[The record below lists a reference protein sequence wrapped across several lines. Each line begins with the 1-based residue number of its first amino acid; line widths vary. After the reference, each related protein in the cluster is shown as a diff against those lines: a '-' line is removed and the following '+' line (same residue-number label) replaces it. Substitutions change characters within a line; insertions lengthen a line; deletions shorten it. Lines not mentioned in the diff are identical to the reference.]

1 MCTNILYILC
11 IQLLIL
17 KKEEKDLR
25 KYKGGGGEGFFP
37 QAILQMYLGAT
48 VTELCCWRILMPRN
62 QINQEVK
69 KFISMV
75 VSDLIC
81 EETI

>member
-1 MCTNILYILC
+1 MHPAFNKKKDGEKR
-11 IQLLIL
+11 LLDFQ
-17 KKEEKDLR
+17 KR
-25 KYKGGGGEGFFP
+25 GGGVGFFPP

-48 VTELCCWRILMPRN
+48 VIELCCWRILMPSY

>member
-1 MCTNILYILC
+1 MHPAFNIKE
-11 IQLLIL
+11 
-17 KKEEKDLR
+17 KKKKDLR
-25 KYKGGGGEGFFP
+25 KYRGGGGFFP

-48 VTELCCWRILMPRN
+48 VTELCCWRILMPN
-62 QINQEVK
+62 YQINQEVK

>member
-1 MCTNILYILC
+1 MHPAFNKK
-11 IQLLIL
+11 QDGEKRLLDFQ
-17 KKEEKDLR
+17 KR
-25 KYKGGGGEGFFP
+25 GGGFFPP

-48 VTELCCWRILMPRN
+48 VIELCCWRILMPSY

>member
-1 MCTNILYILC
+1 MHPAFN
-11 IQLLIL
+11 
-17 KKEEKDLR
+17 KKKGQR
-25 KYKGGGGEGFFP
+25 KKTVGFPEKGGGFFPP

-48 VTELCCWRILMPRN
+48 VTELCCWRILMPSY

>member
-1 MCTNILYILC
+1 MHPAFNIK
-11 IQLLIL
+11 
-17 KKEEKDLR
+17 KKEEKDLG
-25 KYKGGGGEGFFP
+25 KYRRGGGGEGFFP

-48 VTELCCWRILMPRN
+48 VIELCCWRILMPSY

>member
-1 MCTNILYILC
+1 MHPAFNI
-11 IQLLIL
+11 
-17 KKEEKDLR
+17 KKKKEKDLR
-25 KYKGGGGEGFFP
+25 KYKGGRGFP

-48 VTELCCWRILMPRN
+48 VTELCCWRILMPSY

>member
-1 MCTNILYILC
+1 MHPAFNKKKDGEKR
-11 IQLLIL
+11 LLDFQ
-17 KKEEKDLR
+17 KR
-25 KYKGGGGEGFFP
+25 GGGGFFPP

-48 VTELCCWRILMPRN
+48 VTELCCWRILMPSY

>member
-1 MCTNILYILC
+1 MHPAFNI
-11 IQLLIL
+11 
-17 KKEEKDLR
+17 KKKKKKTWGNTE
-25 KYKGGGGEGFFP
+25 GGGEGFFP

-48 VTELCCWRILMPRN
+48 VIELCCWRILMPSY

>member
-1 MCTNILYILC
+1 MHPAFNIK
-11 IQLLIL
+11 
-17 KKEEKDLR
+17 KKEEKDLG
-25 KYKGGGGEGFFP
+25 KYRRGGEGFFP

-48 VTELCCWRILMPRN
+48 VIELCCWRILMPSY